1 MLGFLGQTFPGV
13 IVSASDFG
21 LYVELENTVTGLLR
35 LEHLPE
41 EELRFNGVASLTDPL
56 GRPRYTVGQS
66 IDIQVAA
73 CDVSM
78 AGLASLSRRPPINL
92 SPRARR

>member
-1 MLGFLGQTFPGV
+1 M
-13 IVSASDFG
+13 
-21 LYVELENTVTGLLR
+21 ELENTVTGLLR

-78 AGLASLSRRPPINL
+78 GRVSFTLPP
-92 SPRARR
+92 SAD